1 MQRVNEGC
9 KSFVAGGALTTS
21 ASVLRPQYQQ
31 LRDVIEVPII
41 G

>member
-9 KSFVAGGALTTS
+9 NSFVAGGALTTS
-21 ASVLRPQYQQ
+21 ASLLRPQYQQ